1 MQRYLSV
8 VALLL
13 CLLTTSGTRG
23 SSSARK
29 ISRTPMAV
37 GALSGLRIG
46 LEPHLLEF
54 HGEQCDHCEAMKP
67 LFRRLFL
74 ETRLVVKRHMVWEDT
89 ANFRLMSIYDLKSRC
104 RGLPFFYNRRT
115 GETICGATT
124 WSNFKNWA
132 LDRNCKS
139 SSPPRMTGEQQEDA
153 KEKKLEQDPLF
164 SRLKK
169 GLGGD
174 KEATPTTM
182 DEYK

>member
-67 LFRRLFL
+67 LFRRLFS
-74 ETRLVVKRHMVWEDT
+74 ETRLVVKRHMVWENT
-89 ANFRLMSIYDLKSRC
+89 ANFRLMSIYDMKSRC
-104 RGLPFFYNRRT
+104 
-115 GETICGATT
+115 
-124 WSNFKNWA
+124 K
-132 LDRNCKS
+132 
-139 SSPPRMTGEQQEDA
+139 
-153 KEKKLEQDPLF
+153 
-164 SRLKK
+164 
-169 GLGGD
+169 
-174 KEATPTTM
+174 
-182 DEYK
+182 